1 MTEEQEQM
9 LEALRA
15 AAWTNNLVNAPE
27 AFLHTPRVV
36 GDLVLAL
43 ATERDLLRGWLEAEI
58 LALQSQ
64 LAYAELNPEPP
75 RETVSEEVLDAA
87 DDAMEV
93 AAKKRDA
100 AKAACLAAG
109 GKE

>member
-1 MTEEQEQM
+1 VTEEQEQM
-9 LEALRA
+9 LETLCDAVRTA
-15 AAWTNNLVNAPE
+15 NLAHAPE

-36 GDLVLAL
+36 DDLVLAL
-43 ATERDLLRGWLEAEI
+43 ATERDLLRRWLEAEV
-58 LALQSQ
+58 LALQAQ

-75 RETVSEEVLDAA
+75 REAVSEEVLDAA

-100 AKAACLAAG
+100 AKAAYLAAG